1 MDTKVVPWMVE
12 IAQGQSYIFQQDRTP
27 AHTAG
32 TTQTVLAA
40 NVPDFWGKNV
50 WPPNSPY
57 FIPLD
62 YFLLSTDVS
71 KAPHSDLASLEPKF
85 MKFWS
90 IYTLKW

>member
-1 MDTKVVPWMVE
+1 MVE
-12 IAQGQSYIFQQDRTP
+12 IAQGQSYIFQQDRAP

-50 WPPNSPY
+50 WPHNSPDLN
-57 FIPLD
+57 PLD
-62 YFLLSTDVS
+62 YFLWSIVERDVN
-71 KAPHSDLASLEPKF
+71 KAHHSDLASLEPKF